1 VKLKSDQRLR
11 DPKAPPREPAAPAGG
26 TRVVVDGKFF
36 RLGSARFYVKGFSYG
51 PFAPNSAGDH
61 LPERKQLR
69 ADLAQLRDLGANV
82 IRLYSA
88 PTPQVLDDLLEFG
101 VQSLVDVPWEKHRCF
116 FEDWSARETAR
127 KSVADAAKLVGNH
140 PAVFALSVVNEI
152 PNDVV
157 RFYGHPRVEEF
168 LCELND
174 SVKQLAPACLT
185 TFANFPTTEFFQPE
199 GFDFC
204 CFNVYLHSANRLGAY
219 LDRLQHIAGDRPLVL
234 GEFGL
239 DSVQEGERAQ
249 AALLVE
255 HIHTVFQH
263 GLAGSVIFSFT
274 DEWFTGGRLLDQWGF
289 GVTRADR
296 SPKPAAVAVKQAWQ
310 QAPFAT
316 EGSAPKVSIVVCA
329 YNAARTLPECLRSL
343 GQIDYPDYEMI
354 LVDDGSKDETPRIA
368 EQFPQVIYMRQPN
381 RGLSVAR
388 NVGAERAT
396 GAIIAYTDADC
407 VVDPDWLRC
416 LVQAMDVQQAEAIGG
431 PNITP
436 HTDGWSAQCVAVSP
450 GNPSHVM
457 LDDCHAEHIP
467 GCNMAFRRETLMRL
481 GGFDPQYRQAG
492 DDVDM
497 CWRLLDEGGSIGY
510 ASGGF
515 VWHHRRETVGAYL
528 KQQIGYGKAEALL
541 HFKHPQRFSVAG
553 RCSWHGRIYGSGAA
567 GLPIIPERIYYGPFG
582 LAPFQVIY
590 RHNHYGLWACVTWLE
605 WHVLAAFFLA
615 LGFLFWPL
623 WIIPAAM
630 WSATLAVTIN
640 AALEAP
646 LPKGAP
652 WWCRPLVA
660 VLHIIQPV
668 IREWRRV
675 TYDLS
680 LWRPRLSAE
689 YLDVSHPAKEIDS
702 RTHDLYWMSSNGLGR
717 EKLLAKLVEESRDQH
732 WLGVF
737 THAWAA
743 WDLKLVGDLWH
754 TIHIYTATEELGEN
768 KRFTRARCIVQPTL
782 VNRVMSV
789 AALIWSAA
797 ALTTRHPW
805 ALAIALAAA
814 GVALFQNL
822 RSRRQCLRAA
832 TSLVARAGENAG
844 LTPVAPNG
852 QVLAAPSA
860 EPPPAQWPKECAPSP
875 LAGAAAD

>member
-1 VKLKSDQRLR
+1 VENANGQPSSNRH
-11 DPKAPPREPAAPAGG
+11 APFGESAARGSG
-26 TRVVVDGKFF
+26 TKVVVDGKFF

-51 PFAPNSAGDH
+51 PFAANSSGDA
-61 LPERKQLR
+61 LPERTQLR
-69 ADLAQLRDLGANV
+69 RDLAQLRELGANV
-82 IRLYSA
+82 VRLYSA
-88 PTPQVLDDLLEFG
+88 PTAQLLDDFLEFG
-101 VQSLVDVPWEKHRCF
+101 VYALIDVPWEKHRCF
-116 FEDWSARETAR
+116 FEDWSAREAARESVEKTAH
-127 KSVADAAKLVGNH
+127 SLGNH
-140 PAVFALSVVNEI
+140 PAVFAISVVNEI

-157 RFYGHPRVEEF
+157 RFYGHPRVEAF
-168 LCELND
+168 LSELND
-174 SVKQLAPACLT
+174 SVKQLAPECLT
-185 TFANFPTTEFFQPE
+185 TFANYPTTEFFQPE

-219 LDRLQHIAGDRPLVL
+219 LDRLQHIAGDRPLIL

-249 AALLVE
+249 AALLAE
-255 HIHTVFQH
+255 HVHTVFEH

-296 SPKPAAVAVKQAWQ
+296 TPKLAAGAIKSVWE

-316 EGSAPKVSIVVCA
+316 DGETPNVSVVVCA
-329 YNAARTLPECLRSL
+329 YNAARTLPECLKSL
-343 GQIDYPDYEMI
+343 GRIDYPNYEVI
-354 LVDDGSKDETPRIA
+354 LVDDGSRDETPQIA
-368 EQFPQVIYMRQPN
+368 RQFPQVIYVRQPN

-388 NVGAERAT
+388 NVGAERAS
-396 GAIIAYTDADC
+396 GSIVAYTDADC

-416 LVQAMDVQQAEAIGG
+416 LVQAMNSQHVDAIGG

-457 LDDCHAEHIP
+457 LDDCRAEHIP
-467 GCNMAFRRETLMRL
+467 GCNMAFRRETLLRL

-541 HFKHPQRFSVAG
+541 HFKHPQRFSLVG
-553 RCSWHGRIYGSGAA
+553 RCSWHGRIYGSGTA

-605 WHVLAAFFLA
+605 WHFTAAFFLA

-646 LPKGAP
+646 LPKEVP

-660 VLHIIQPV
+660 VLHVIQPAL
-668 IREWRRV
+668 REWRRV

-680 LWRPRLSAE
+680 LWRPKLPDD
-689 YLDVSHPAKEIDS
+689 YLKVSHSAKEIDS
-702 RTHDLYWMSSNGLGR
+702 RTHDLYWTSSNGLGR
-717 EKLLAKLVEESRDQH
+717 ENLLGKMVQESRDQN

-737 THAWAA
+737 SNAWAA
-743 WDLKLVGDLWH
+743 WDLKLVGDLWY
-754 TIHIYTATEELGEN
+754 TILIYTATEELGDN

-782 VNRVMSV
+782 VNRVISV
-789 AALIWSAA
+789 TSLIWSAA
-797 ALTTRHPW
+797 ALMTRHPW
-805 ALAIALAAA
+805 ALAIAIAAS
-814 GVALFQNL
+814 GVALVQNL

-832 TSLVARAGENAG
+832 TSLMARAGEKAE
-844 LTPVAPNG
+844 LTPVNPEGN
-852 QVLAAPSA
+852 VPFAANTPPA
-860 EPPPAQWPKECAPSP
+860 EPASVEYALSP
-875 LAGAAAD
+875 LAGIAAD